1 MEILI
6 LILVILGTA
15 WVSYCLFC
23 VTEEIFELRQELWEF
38 KEDLNK
44 DIEYLESLIIKKNL
58 E

>member
-6 LILVILGTA
+6 LVLIILGIVWLT
-15 WVSYCLFC
+15 YCLFC
-23 VTEEIFELRQELWEF
+23 VEEEVFELRQELWEF

-44 DIEYLESLIIKKNL
+44 DMEYLEQLIIKKNL